1 MSKDI
6 KHHERRLLARMVQAE
21 TATDRSEAQRILK
34 KVDKHRRNLS
44 RLRQMV
50 RKLFGGT

>member
-6 KHHERRLLARMVQAE
+6 NHHERRLLARMVQAE

-34 KVDKHRRNLS
+34 KVDKHHRKLS
-44 RLRQMV
+44 RLRQLI

>member
-6 KHHERRLLARMVQAE
+6 NHHGRRLLARMVQAE

-34 KVDKHRRNLS
+34 KADKHRRKLS
-44 RLRQMV
+44 RLRQLV